1 MKKQFY
7 LIFFSLIFFCC
18 WKLNAS
24 ENTNPIIGTW
34 VFQSMATT
42 YYSDPQETDTVD
54 KNDNYSETLIFTADG
69 KFNYKGNSAGE
80 TEQGHGSWSVNENQL
95 TTIIGSEKTIGKY
108 TIIDE
113 NLTITTQEEET
124 DQYFATKSVVVY
136 QKK

>member
-7 LIFFSLIFFCC
+7 WIFFSLIFFCC

-54 KNDNYSETLIFTADG
+54 KNDNYSEILIFATDG

-80 TEQGHGSWSVNENQL
+80 TDQGQGFWSVNENQL

>member
-7 LIFFSLIFFCC
+7 LIFFSLIIFCC
-18 WKLNAS
+18 WKLDAS

-80 TEQGHGSWSVNENQL
+80 TDQGHGSWSVNENQL

>member
-1 MKKQFY
+1 
-7 LIFFSLIFFCC
+7 
-18 WKLNAS
+18 
-24 ENTNPIIGTW
+24 
-34 VFQSMATT
+34 MATT

>member
-1 MKKQFY
+1 MKKQFH

-18 WKLNAS
+18 WKLDAS

-54 KNDNYSETLIFTADG
+54 KNDNYSETLIFSADG

-80 TEQGHGSWSVNENQL
+80 TDQGHGSWSVNENQL
-95 TTIIGSEKTIGKY
+95 TTIIGSEKKIGKY
-108 TIIDE
+108 TINDE

-124 DQYFATKSVVVY
+124 DEYFATKSVVVY

>member
-18 WKLNAS
+18 WKLDAS